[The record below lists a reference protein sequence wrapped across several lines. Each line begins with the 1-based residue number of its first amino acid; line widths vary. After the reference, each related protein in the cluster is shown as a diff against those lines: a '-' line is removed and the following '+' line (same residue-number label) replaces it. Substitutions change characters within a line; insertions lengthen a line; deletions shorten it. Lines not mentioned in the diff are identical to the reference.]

1 MNRHC
6 IAAPEVLLPAAG
18 VDLYRWA
25 VIACDQHTSDAA
37 YWRQLEA
44 LVGDAP
50 STLRLTLPEIYLE
63 EDCAARVEEIAR
75 TMRAYRD
82 EGVFRKLEPGFI
94 LVERKTQTAPL
105 RTGVVIAVDLEAYS
119 FEKKSNALIR
129 ATEATIVERI
139 PPRLKIREAAVM
151 EFPHVM
157 LLYDDPAD
165 SVLGPWKGAPLEV
178 LYDTE
183 LNMGGGHVTGK
194 RLPDTA
200 AVVSAFEKL
209 EKGGML
215 FMVGDGNH
223 SLATAKAAWDKIK
236 GTLSEEEQKAHPA
249 RFALCEAVNIHDAGI
264 RFEAIHRLIKGVDAE
279 DLSRAFAAYAKGEG
293 SAALYAGGRGT
304 SVRVPA
310 AAAEAVA
317 ETDRIIAAYIA
328 EHGGSVDYVHGEEAL
343 RALTAENAGYVGI
356 ALPAMDKSELFDQV
370 LRGGSLPRKTFS
382 MGESEEKRYY
392 MEGKEITNETH
403 RL

>member
-236 GTLSEEEQKAHPA
+236 GTLPEEEQKAHPA

>member
-82 EGVFRKLEPGFI
+82 AGVFRKLEPGFI

-236 GTLSEEEQKAHPA
+236 GTLPEEEQEAHPA

>member
-82 EGVFRKLEPGFI
+82 AGVFRKLEPGFI

-119 FEKKSNALIR
+119 FEKKSSALIR

-200 AVVSAFEKL
+200 AVISAFEKL

-236 GTLSEEEQKAHPA
+236 GTLS
-249 RFALCEAVNIHDAGI
+249 
-264 RFEAIHRLIKGVDAE
+264 
-279 DLSRAFAAYAKGEG
+279 
-293 SAALYAGGRGT
+293 T
-304 SVRVPA
+304 
-310 AAAEAVA
+310 
-317 ETDRIIAAYIA
+317 
-328 EHGGSVDYVHGEEAL
+328 L
-343 RALTAENAGYVGI
+343 R
-356 ALPAMDKSELFDQV
+356 
-370 LRGGSLPRKTFS
+370 
-382 MGESEEKRYY
+382 
-392 MEGKEITNETH
+392 
-403 RL
+403 

>member
-82 EGVFRKLEPGFI
+82 AGVFRKLEPGFI

-119 FEKKSNALIR
+119 FEKKSSALIR

-200 AVVSAFEKL
+200 AVISAFEKL

-264 RFEAIHRLIKGVDAE
+264 RFEAIHRLVKGVDAE
-279 DLSRAFAAYAKGEG
+279 DFSRAFAARAQGEG

>member
-6 IAAPEVLLPAAG
+6 IVAPEVLLPAAG

-82 EGVFRKLEPGFI
+82 AGVFRKLEPGFI

-119 FEKKSNALIR
+119 FEKKSSALIR

-200 AVVSAFEKL
+200 AVISAFEKL

-236 GTLSEEEQKAHPA
+236 GTLPEEEKQQRQEQQVSGVHT
-249 RFALCEAVNIHDAGI
+249 VQMQ
-264 RFEAIHRLIKGVDAE
+264 LIQQMLDH
-279 DLSRAFAAYAKGEG
+279 
-293 SAALYAGGRGT
+293 AALSPMGCARCGRRRSSGFMGGR
-304 SVRVPA
+304 R
-310 AAAEAVA
+310 
-317 ETDRIIAAYIA
+317 
-328 EHGGSVDYVHGEEAL
+328 L
-343 RALTAENAGYVGI
+343 RAR
-356 ALPAMDKSELFDQV
+356 LFS
-370 LRGGSLPRKTFS
+370 RR
-382 MGESEEKRYY
+382 M
-392 MEGKEITNETH
+392 
-403 RL
+403 